1 MGWLYHLLQ
10 THRPLLD
17 LGGTWS
23 PGKSKEMFVLH
34 RPQSCSGKGKWI
46 NLTRMAPRQ
55 DAGIEAYSEK
65 LLRSDEILVGVFCF
79 VDDKEEGVW
88 EARTLQLYLPLQVQ
102 L

>member
-1 MGWLYHLLQ
+1 M
-10 THRPLLD
+10 
-17 LGGTWS
+17 
-23 PGKSKEMFVLH
+23 
-34 RPQSCSGKGKWI
+34 
-46 NLTRMAPRQ
+46 TRMAPRQ